1 MTEEPSLEDDLHAWR
16 RGDPEALARIVDRT
30 RTPLHRFILG
40 MVGDPHTA
48 DDVFQDVWLRA
59 VRSLHRYKSHRL
71 LSWLF
76 RIAHNRIIDLTRKR
90 KPDFSLQMQLG
101 SGETAATLETFLP
114 DKAHSPAHEAGD
126 RELGLRIRAALAT
139 LSPEQREVFVLRMEA
154 GVPFKTIAEIQ
165 RVSINTALGRM
176 HYALKH
182 LRETLAEDYQN
193 LLTPNR
199 HA

>member
-1 MTEEPSLEDDLHAWR
+1 MTEEPSLEDDLHTWR
-16 RGDPEALARIVDRT
+16 RGDPEALARIIERT
-30 RTPLHRFILG
+30 RKPLYRFILG

-59 VRSLHRYKSHRL
+59 VKGLHRYKSHKL

-76 RIAHNRIIDLTRKR
+76 RIARNRVIDLSRKR
-90 KPDFSLQMQLG
+90 KPDLSLQHPLG
-101 SGETAATLETFLP
+101 SGDNDATLETFLP
-114 DKAHSPAHEAGD
+114 DKARTPAHEAGD
-126 RELGLRIRAALAT
+126 RELGIRIRAALAT
-139 LSPEQREVFVLRMEA
+139 LPPEQREVFALRMEA

-193 LLTPNR
+193 ILLPGR
-199 HA
+199 RP